1 MRRPPEKIV
10 VATANSH
17 KAAEFAAML
26 ALPGLEFVPLSDFPA
41 AGPVEE
47 DGLTLEENA
56 LKKARSAAAA
66 TGLRAL
72 ADDTGLE
79 VEALGG
85 APGVYSARYA
95 GEARSYA
102 DNNAKLLRALHGIPP
117 EARRAAFRCV
127 IALCWPDGAAVT
139 AEGRIAGRVLEAPR
153 GADGFGYDPLFLPD
167 GSLASFAELSAEEKN
182 SISHR
187 RAAVRNILPALE
199 KIADEQG

>member
-1 MRRPPEKIV
+1 MKKPSKKIV
-10 VATANSH
+10 VATANRH
-17 KAAEFAAML
+17 KAAELSAL
-26 ALPGLEFVPLSDFPA
+26 LSLPGLEFVPLSDFPG

-47 DGLTLEENA
+47 DGRTLEENA
-56 LKKARSAAAA
+56 VKKARSAAAA

-95 GEARSYA
+95 GEGCSYA
-102 DNNAKLLRALHGIPP
+102 DNNARLLRALAGVPA

-127 IALCWPDGAAVT
+127 IALCSPDGSTVT
-139 AEGRIAGRVLEAPR
+139 AEGRVSGRILEEPR

-167 GSLASFAELSAEEKN
+167 GSESSFAELAAEEKN
-182 SISHR
+182 SLSHR
-187 RAAVRNILPALE
+187 YAAVRNMLPHLE
-199 KIADEQG
+199 KLADEQD

>member
-1 MRRPPEKIV
+1 MRKPPEKIV
-10 VATANSH
+10 VATFNRH
-17 KAAEFAAML
+17 KAAELSAL
-26 ALPGLEFVPLSDFPA
+26 LSLPGLEFVPLSDFPG

-47 DGLTLEENA
+47 DGETLEANA

-95 GEARSYA
+95 GEGCSYA
-102 DNNAKLLRALHGIPP
+102 DNNARLLRALEGVPP
-117 EARRAAFRCV
+117 EARRASFRCV
-127 IALCWPDGAAVT
+127 IALCSPDGSAVT
-139 AEGRIAGRVLEAPR
+139 AEGRVRGRILEEPR

-167 GSLASFAELSAEEKN
+167 GESLSFAELPAEEKN
-182 SISHR
+182 SMSHR
-187 RAAVRNILPALE
+187 SAAVRNILPRLE
-199 KIADEQG
+199 KLADEQG